1 MSNYIPPHL
10 RRNMNDTETDN
21 KEIPSVDIS
30 TSAVGTSFAAI
41 TENGAT
47 EEVYN
52 YTDNIKPGWSVIK
65 KNTAKNRSDDYEC
78 SVKTSNAL
86 IFDSHQTKAL
96 KEMREETKI
105 IQADANSLIRFDN
118 MLNNWDKFRDIE
130 NDLQGDVS
138 VYDNYKEDLA
148 KMRLENQQID
158 ERMEEYARMLE
169 LTDSESDDDERYR

>member
-1 MSNYIPPHL
+1 MSNYIPPNLWH
-10 RRNMNDTETDN
+10 NMNDTETD
-21 KEIPSVDIS
+21 KKDIPSVDIS
-30 TSAVGTSFAAI
+30 NSAVGASFADI
-41 TENGAT
+41 TENGAA
-47 EEVYN
+47 EVVYN

-78 SVKTSNAL
+78 SFKTSNVL
-86 IFDSHQTKAL
+86 IFDSHQTKAF
-96 KEMREETKI
+96 KEFREELKSRKE
-105 IQADANSLIRFDN
+105 DANSLIRFDN

-138 VYDNYKEDLA
+138 IYDNYKEDLA
-148 KMRLENQQID
+148 KMRLENQQIE